1 MYTLILLPQV
11 VENMLI
17 EGELIIMETVKIVNM
32 LQVSKYIKNGVQPL
46 RVEVGKGDNLVFI
59 FSKEETREL
68 YVKWLHRE
76 LK

>member
-1 MYTLILLPQV
+1 
-11 VENMLI
+11 
-17 EGELIIMETVKIVNM
+17 METVKIVNM

-68 YVKWLHRE
+68 YIKWLHRE